1 MFTEKTNIYTQLFQT
16 ATFSTQKIPEGT
28 DPLTLEI
35 FAQLLDFYASDLE
48 VELSVEKFKNSI
60 KPFKQPYEYEWP
72 EKTEKLWMGPV
83 RVSDKTSG

>member
-48 VELSVEKFKNSI
+48 VELSVEKVKNLSR
-60 KPFKQPYEYEWP
+60 EYNKIQYP